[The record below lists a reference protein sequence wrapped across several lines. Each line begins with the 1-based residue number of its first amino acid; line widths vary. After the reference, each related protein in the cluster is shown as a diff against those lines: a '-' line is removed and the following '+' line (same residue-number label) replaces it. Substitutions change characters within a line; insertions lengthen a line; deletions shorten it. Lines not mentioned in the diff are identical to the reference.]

1 MFTQCMVNGLIPRL
15 NVSRFIFLFSLIA
28 IVTLSFATHSY
39 AENKADHDK
48 ESQIRKAVVNQLLLS
63 VGKSKRKAEAEAEA
77 EKEVEVVKDIKQNKK
92 EAERVEETV
101 KQSVVSRKQLIE
113 KQEKKEENPIKTTA
127 LSSVTSSKKSTEKPK
142 EKKQTALIPSTTK
155 KKQSTATVAKTSEP
169 KDTKLQSTPL
179 VEVLSNDE
187 MQTLM
192 SDFMRSSNTRPK
204 LQATSTEPTKVQSNV
219 SKKEQVAD
227 NKPEQENN
235 VVAAV
240 AEKESETS
248 QKTVIKE
255 KIEKSESQVIPVG
268 RTRLGRNA
276 ATEVPVAVAEVPAPA
291 TKAPVP
297 APVAATLTGW
307 IYLGRFTDNKWES
320 QTLDVEQ
327 LPEIGKHYAVKAT
340 MVNVRTALP
349 KKGVM
354 AKAIK

>member
-1 MFTQCMVNGLIPRL
+1 
-15 NVSRFIFLFSLIA
+15 
-28 IVTLSFATHSY
+28 
-39 AENKADHDK
+39 
-48 ESQIRKAVVNQLLLS
+48 
-63 VGKSKRKAEAEAEA
+63 
-77 EKEVEVVKDIKQNKK
+77 
-92 EAERVEETV
+92 
-101 KQSVVSRKQLIE
+101 
-113 KQEKKEENPIKTTA
+113 
-127 LSSVTSSKKSTEKPK
+127 
-142 EKKQTALIPSTTK
+142 
-155 KKQSTATVAKTSEP
+155 
-169 KDTKLQSTPL
+169 
-179 VEVLSNDE
+179 
-187 MQTLM
+187 
-192 SDFMRSSNTRPK
+192 MRSSNTRPK

-354 AKAIK
+354 AKAIKAIKNKMQVKVIQLRGLGRNRKHYWAKIER